1 MNTYWYCIQSNFMQ
15 SSRTVFTYEHR
26 IYCIHMNTVP
36 RGPSLPKYVY
46 EICKSIGF
54 VDLDVGFVDL
64 DVGFVDLI
72 VGFVGVT
79 VGFLVDLDL
88 SVGFG
93 GFSIGFGFVKRCTRF
108 GGVSDPSYCP
118 PRWDS
123 GGRSPEAYVVVA
135 CVCVCV
141 CVCVYVFCAHFS
153 ATAKN

>member
-1 MNTYWYCIQSNFMQ
+1 MCRQTQWCHSA
-15 SSRTVFTYEHR
+15 SSYQRGTPPDCAALAFHDLLR
-26 IYCIHMNTVP
+26 P

-64 DVGFVDLI
+64 DIGFVDLI
-72 VGFVGVT
+72 IGFVGVT

-108 GGVSDPSYCP
+108 GGVSDPSP
-118 PRWDS
+118 P
-123 GGRSPEAYVVVA
+123 SPN
-135 CVCVCV
+135 
-141 CVCVYVFCAHFS
+141 S
-153 ATAKN
+153 AMALEYTD